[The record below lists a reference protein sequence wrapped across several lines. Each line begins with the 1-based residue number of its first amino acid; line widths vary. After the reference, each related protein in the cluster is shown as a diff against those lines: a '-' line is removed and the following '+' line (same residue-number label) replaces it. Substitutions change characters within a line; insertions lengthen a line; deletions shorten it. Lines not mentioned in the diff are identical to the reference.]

1 MIVVPWI
8 FRGCISKDKDEVLV
22 KLKEQNKALLG
33 NRDILDILVY
43 WTISGE
49 TDDDNKIDSV
59 S

>member
-1 MIVVPWI
+1 MIVVPWWI
-8 FRGCISKDKDEVLV
+8 FRGCISKDKDEVLI

-33 NRDILDILVY
+33 NRDILDILEY
-43 WTISGE
+43 GE

>member
-8 FRGCISKDKDEVLV
+8 FRGCISKDKDEVLI
-22 KLKEQNKALLG
+22 KLKKQNKSLLG
-33 NRDILDILVY
+33 NRDILDILDY
-43 WTISGE
+43 GE

>member
-8 FRGCISKDKDEVLV
+8 FRGCISKDNDEVLS

-33 NRDILDILVY
+33 NRDILDILDY
-43 WTISGE
+43 GE